1 MTALGFIPRTS
12 RQIDGADHAFRI
24 DAHRPPD
31 SVATP
36 AAERVDGAGL
46 NRSGMGFNSPVGAAL
61 SSGSGSVR

>member
-1 MTALGFIPRTS
+1 MTALGLIPRTS

-36 AAERVDGAGL
+36 AVERVDGDGL
-46 NRSGMGFNSPVGAAL
+46 DRSGMKFNSPVGAAL
-61 SSGSGSVR
+61 LPGSESVR